1 MRMPGRWPDRLRP
14 DSPSGGP
21 AEGSPSAVRRSSDG
35 SGPVPPGGGLPDRAD
50 SDPARYDPLRSP
62 RAASHRRGSTLTTTF
77 RELGILSET
86 AEALEAVGIVNPFPI
101 QEMTLPVALTG
112 TDVIGQAKTGTGKT
126 LGFGLPILE
135 RVTVPSDVEAGRAKP
150 ERLTDAPQALVVVPT
165 RELCTQV
172 TNDLLTAGKVRNVR
186 VLAIYGG
193 RAYEPQVEA
202 LQKGVDVVVGTPG
215 RLLDLAGQRKL
226 DLSHVKVLVLDEADE
241 MLDLGFLPDVE
252 KIMNMLPA
260 KRQTMLF
267 SATMPGAVIGLARRY
282 MSQPTHIRATSPDGE
297 GVTVANIKQHVYRAH
312 SMDKPEL
319 VSRILQA
326 NGRGL
331 AMIFCRTK
339 RTAADIAEQLERRGF
354 ASGAV
359 HGDLGQGAR
368 EQALRAFRNGKVDVL
383 VCTDVAARGID
394 VEGVTHVINYQ
405 SPEDEKTFLHR
416 VGRTGRAGAKGTA
429 VTLVDWD
436 DIPRWQLINK
446 ALGLDFHEP
455 VETYSSSPHL
465 YEELDIPAGTKGIL
479 PRGER
484 TRAGLGAEEL
494 EDLGEPGGRRGR
506 GPKAAE
512 RTEERPER
520 TRTPRQRRRTRG
532 GGDAVDAPAPSER
545 TDAAQAAPAAVPAGD
560 EARTES
566 GPRTPRRRRR
576 TRVGAQGSVP
586 VAQAAPVAVAEA
598 PKAVETPRTEAPAPA
613 PVVTETPKAETP
625 KADVPKAEAPKAEAP
640 KVEERKAEEP
650 KAPRRRTRAARPEA
664 VQAAPAVRTPAAP
677 AVQEPA
683 PVVRRRR
690 ARVRPAEETVFFQ
703 TPETAAAALRAQSA
717 VEAPKAEAPAA
728 VEAPKAEEPK
738 RAPRRRAAGKAVEA
752 ARAPEAVE
760 SAVTTVEP
768 VAAPVAEPVAVVT
781 EAPAEVPAPRRRRTA
796 RRPAGSP
803 VTAEAPAAEPVAE
816 PVAAPVVEEAP
827 APRRRRAAT
836 RAAGSPA
843 SAEAAII
850 VVPAV
855 TPAPVAEGAPEPAPR
870 RRRAVRKATAS
881 PVTAEVPVAEAP
893 AAGPVVEEA
902 AAPVVEPV
910 VEEAPKKAAPR
921 RRTAKKAVA
930 EAAPA
935 AEAPAAEEAPKAP
948 RRRAAKKTVAAE
960 APDASEPQAPKAPAR
975 RRTVKK
981 AVAEPA
987 AEAVAGDE
995 EPKKAPRRR
1004 TTKKTAAPAEG

>member
-1 MRMPGRWPDRLRP
+1 
-14 DSPSGGP
+14 
-21 AEGSPSAVRRSSDG
+21 
-35 SGPVPPGGGLPDRAD
+35 
-50 SDPARYDPLRSP
+50 
-62 RAASHRRGSTLTTTF
+62 
-77 RELGILSET
+77 
-86 AEALEAVGIVNPFPI
+86 
-101 QEMTLPVALTG
+101 MTLPVALTG

-135 RVTVPSDVEAGRAKP
+135 RVTVPMDVEAGRAKP
-150 ERLTDAPQALVVVPT
+150 EQLTDAPQALVVVPT
-165 RELCTQV
+165 RELCQQV

-312 SMDKPEL
+312 NMDKPEM

-446 ALGLDFHEP
+446 ALGLDFHDP

-465 YEELDIPAGTKGIL
+465 FEDLDIPAGTKGIL
-479 PRGER
+479 PRAER

-512 RTEERPER
+512 RTERTEEPPAR

-532 GGDAVDAPAPSER
+532 GGELGDAPA
-545 TDAAQAAPAAVPAGD
+545 AAPAVETVAD
-560 EARTES
+560 EAVADETRAEV

-576 TRVGAQGSVP
+576 TRVATGGVP
-586 VAQAAPVAVAEA
+586 VASQAVTTAPVAEA
-598 PKAVETPRTEAPAPA
+598 QAVETPAVDETPAPVKAPVDETPAPA
-613 PVVTETPKAETP
+613 EAPVDETPAPVKAP
-625 KADVPKAEAPKAEAP
+625 AV
-640 KVEERKAEEP
+640 EEP
-650 KAPRRRTRAARPEA
+650 KAPRRRARAARPEA
-664 VQAAPAVRTPAAP
+664 VPTAPVGRAPVAA
-677 AVQEPA
+677 EPA
-683 PVVRRRR
+683 PAPRRRR
-690 ARVRPAEETVFFQ
+690 ARVARPVEETVSFQ
-703 TPETAAAALRAQSA
+703 TPETAAAALMAQRS
-717 VEAPKAEAPAA
+717 EAPAVA
-728 VEAPKAEEPK
+728 AAPVVEEPKAEEPK
-738 RAPRRRAAGKAVEA
+738 KAPRRRTAKKAVAE
-752 ARAPEAVE
+752 P
-760 SAVTTVEP
+760 VTEP
-768 VAAPVAEPVAVVT
+768 VAAPVAEPVAPVAEPVAETPVV
-781 EAPAEVPAPRRRRTA
+781 EVPGPRRRRTA

-803 VTAEAPAAEPVAE
+803 VTAEAPAAEAPVAE
-816 PVAAPVVEEAP
+816 PVAAPVAEEP
-827 APRRRRAAT
+827 APRRRRAA
-836 RAAGSPA
+836 RRPAGSPV
-843 SAEAAII
+843 SGVPAEVI
-850 VVPAV
+850 VVAS
-855 TPAPVAEGAPEPAPR
+855 TTAPVAVAEPVVAETPKQEVPQQETPKQEAPQQEEAKEAAPKKAAPR
-870 RRRAVRKATAS
+870 RRTTKKAAAEPVAETVEAPPAEEAPKAPRRRTTKKAV
-881 PVTAEVPVAEAP
+881 VAEAP
-893 AAGPVVEEA
+893 EASAPKTEPKAPARRRTVKKAAAVEET
-902 AAPVVEPV
+902 VT
-910 VEEAPKKAAPR
+910 EEAPKKAAPR
-921 RRTAKKAVA
+921 RRTTKKA
-930 EAAPA
+930 AAQP
-935 AEAPAAEEAPKAP
+935 
-948 RRRAAKKTVAAE
+948 
-960 APDASEPQAPKAPAR
+960 
-975 RRTVKK
+975 
-981 AVAEPA
+981 
-987 AEAVAGDE
+987 
-995 EPKKAPRRR
+995 
-1004 TTKKTAAPAEG
+1004 EG